1 MTLEEILKAKGLTE
15 EQVAEITKEM
25 TEHSIYLTNEENLEI
40 RYNKLKNQKDELDE
54 DLKQARET
62 ISNLE
67 EQGKGNEELQKEIE
81 SYKQAV
87 ETEKQT
93 RLSMLKEYEVKNA
106 LKEHGAQDVDY
117 LVFKLGGL
125 DKIELGEDGK
135 VKDLDP
141 LIEDLKTNYSNQ
153 FTADDK
159 VKIKEKNIDDKTPRI
174 LTADEIKNMSP
185 EEINENWEQISEQGI
200 PTE

>member
-1 MTLEEILKAKGLTE
+1 MTLEEILKAKGLTD
-15 EQVAEITKEM
+15 EQVTEITKEM
-25 TEHSIYLTNEENLEI
+25 TEHSIYLTNEDNLEI

-81 SYKQAV
+81 NYKQAV

-135 VKDLDP
+135 IKDLDP

-153 FTADDK
+153 FTTDDK

>member
-1 MTLEEILKAKGLTE
+1 MTLEEILKAKGLTD
-15 EQVAEITKEM
+15 EQVTEITKEM

-81 SYKQAV
+81 NYKQAV

-153 FTADDK
+153 FTTDDK
-159 VKIKEKNIDDKTPRI
+159 MKIKEKNIDDKTPKI